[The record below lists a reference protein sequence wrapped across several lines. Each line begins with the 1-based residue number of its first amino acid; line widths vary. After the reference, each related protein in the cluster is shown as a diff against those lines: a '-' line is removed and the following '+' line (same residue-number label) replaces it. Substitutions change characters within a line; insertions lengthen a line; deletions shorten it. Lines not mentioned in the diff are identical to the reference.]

1 MTIYIAHRG
10 NINGQNPDFENKID
24 YINNAFNC
32 NYGVEFDVLFYKKNL
47 YLGHD
52 EPQEKLDLNL
62 VHKPNAFIHAKDLN
76 ALELLLKL
84 NCNVFWHEE
93 DKITITNKGFGYI
106 TSDDYG
112 DIYFHVSDF
121 CKDTLDNRFVN
132 MNVKFNL
139 IITSKGYRGINVN
152 LKF

>member
-32 NYGVEFDVLFYKKNL
+32 NYGVEFDVLFYKKSL

-93 DKITITNKGFGYI
+93 DKITITNKGFIWCFPGVFVNSNLAVWLDLHNKSLPNTI
-106 TSDDYG
+106 G
-112 DIYFHVSDF
+112 DIYGVCGDNASI
-121 CKDTLDNRFVN
+121 LD
-132 MNVKFNL
+132 K
-139 IITSKGYRGINVN
+139 
-152 LKF
+152 